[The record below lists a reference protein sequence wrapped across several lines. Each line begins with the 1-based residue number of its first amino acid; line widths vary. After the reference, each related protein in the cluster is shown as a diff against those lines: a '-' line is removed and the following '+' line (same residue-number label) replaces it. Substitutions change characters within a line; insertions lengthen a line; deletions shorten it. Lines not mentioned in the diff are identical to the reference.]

1 MKLISEP
8 KELKTLFQKNL
19 NWCENF
25 YFATAWASPIKGLFK
40 KLLENRRKIKL
51 GVVGIHFYQT
61 HPDFIKEFIDDKK
74 VKFMMQTSGTFHPKI
89 YLFQRVDK
97 WRLLVGSAN
106 FTNAA
111 FTENSEICVQI
122 TNEDDDEDGLTSY
135 KTLSLLLSYKEK
147 SESFD
152 KEKYENYKAT
162 WIRQQKRIRK
172 LSSEYG
178 KKKKGLA
185 NNVSQPTFLYDLSW
199 EKFYTAV
206 LKENAKEK
214 GRFEKRV
221 KLLKAVKHIF
231 NIKTNGHFRH
241 FSDFTPVERKLIAG
255 LDVNVK
261 GDDGKILAWGL
272 FGSMRGARNFKG
284 YIGKD
289 CEEIEEISKAL
300 ECIPREGAVEQ
311 KHYDKYVRKI
321 TTLRGIS
328 LGTASRLLAMKRPD
342 TFVCVDNENSEG
354 LSKFLRIPNI
364 MNQRKENIFDVYW
377 EDVICRI
384 KEFTWWNEDKP
395 TDKTERF
402 VWENRAAF
410 FDSLFYRK

>member
-8 KELKTLFQKNL
+8 KELRFLFQKNL
-19 NWCENF
+19 KWCENL

-74 VKFMMQTSGTFHPKI
+74 VKFVMQTSGTFHPKI
-89 YLFQRVDK
+89 YLFQRDDK

-122 TNEDDDEDGLTSY
+122 TNEDDDEDGLTPH
-135 KTLSLLLSYKEK
+135 KTLNILLSYKEK

-152 KEKYENYKAT
+152 RKKYENYKTT
-162 WIRQQKRIRK
+162 WTRQQKRIRK

-185 NNVSQPTFLYDLSW
+185 NKVSQPTFLYDLSW
-199 EKFYTAV
+199 GNFYSAV
-206 LKENAKEK
+206 LKENTKEK

-221 KLLKAVKHIF
+221 KLLKAVKDIF
-231 NIKTNGHFRH
+231 NIKSNGNFRQ

-261 GDDGKILAWGL
+261 GDDGKILEWGL

-289 CEEIEEISKAL
+289 CEEIKKISKAL

-311 KHYDKYVRKI
+311 KNYDKYVRKI

-354 LSKFLRIPNI
+354 LSKFLHIPNI
-364 MNQRKENIFDVYW
+364 MNQKKENIFDIYW

-395 TDKTERF
+395 TGKTGRF